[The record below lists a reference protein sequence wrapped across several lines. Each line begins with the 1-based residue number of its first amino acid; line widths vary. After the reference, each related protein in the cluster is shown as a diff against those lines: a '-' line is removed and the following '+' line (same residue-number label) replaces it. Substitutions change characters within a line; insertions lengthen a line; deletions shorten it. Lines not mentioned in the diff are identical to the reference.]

1 MKILILGKLG
11 LKLVVLKSFASHT
24 HAFYSYFSMLGGFYA
39 KTELFFQ
46 NCAFLEFWSIKVV
59 FRSIKIVLKILREPL
74 SVSINWKLWIGFFKN
89 WVWLVQTHFSKV
101 FSNFSFSLRLGK
113 GFFSIFCRFPL
124 IFLQGF
130 PLSKPV
136 SPFYPSFCIYFH
148 VFMHKFM
155 HYFGVFDVLSQ
166 IFWNWSN

>member
-1 MKILILGKLG
+1 MQKLG
-11 LKLVVLKSFASHT
+11 FFFLSKLCF
-24 HAFYSYFSMLGGFYA
+24 
-39 KTELFFQ
+39 
-46 NCAFLEFWSIKVV
+46 FLEFRSIET
-59 FRSIKIVLKILREPL
+59 FFQSIKIVSKFFDEPL
-74 SVSINWKLWIGFFKN
+74 FVLINRNSWIRFFKN

-113 GFFSIFCRFPL
+113 GFFSIFCRFPP

-166 IFWNWSN
+166 IFWNWSMGFVLGCYKLNLDGLIWSIWWIVRNWKF